1 MAQEKDKTY
10 SIGIQITGF
19 IELTAEEIRKAIE
32 DDDNKVIADAI
43 KRSFT
48 SDGFA
53 SLTPWSIDD
62 INQLLDSDYE
72 FDDFEWNI

>member
-19 IELTAEEIRKAIE
+19 IDLTKEEIRKAIE
-32 DDDNKVIADAI
+32 ENDDKVIAEAV
-43 KRSFT
+43 KRSFKQ
-48 SDGFA
+48 DGFA